1 MSITKNQT
9 NIGRR
14 ILYMKS
20 TGIVRKVDQLGRIVI
35 PKELRS
41 ILEISDKDA
50 LEIYVDGKKVIL
62 QKYEPSVDLQEKIKL
77 LAELE
82 QFAKLEMNPNKKDA
96 MIRAIAL
103 IQ

>member
-1 MSITKNQT
+1 
-9 NIGRR
+9 
-14 ILYMKS
+14 MKS

-62 QKYEPSVDLQEKIKL
+62 QKYEPSVDLQEKFKL

-82 QFAKLEMNPNKKDA
+82 QFAKLEMNPNKKDV